1 MAQEGFA
8 NSLLLPFGEEELF
21 VDAYATPENFR
32 LTWHPDATIRQQ
44 LPERRFLADE
54 RIYTAEIANRSSRR
68 RRLYAVRE
76 AWATCFFYLFLLLML
91 TYIGER
97 TFYILQQS
105 VYFIQDLATDL
116 PFLLL
121 LITAIILPIRLMRK
135 ATRTLGE
142 RRFGGMLIVY
152 AWLQPLR
159 NRLTYLRRLHRSDSF
174 VRPSL

>member
-1 MAQEGFA
+1 
-8 NSLLLPFGEEELF
+8 
-21 VDAYATPENFR
+21 
-32 LTWHPDATIRQQ
+32 
-44 LPERRFLADE
+44 
-54 RIYTAEIANRSSRR
+54 
-68 RRLYAVRE
+68 
-76 AWATCFFYLFLLLML
+76 ML

-105 VYFIQDLATDL
+105 VYFLQDLATDL